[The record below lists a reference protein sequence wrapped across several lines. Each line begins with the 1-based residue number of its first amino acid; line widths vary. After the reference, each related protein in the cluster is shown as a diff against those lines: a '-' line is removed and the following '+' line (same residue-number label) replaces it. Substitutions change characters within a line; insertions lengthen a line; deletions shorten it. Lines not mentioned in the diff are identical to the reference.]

1 MRVMA
6 VTLVDYEDWIR
17 RLLFIFIFFYIIYEA
32 VFIFILDGPLDL
44 LEVCDNE
51 RVSLRKDC

>member
-1 MRVMA
+1 MA

>member
-1 MRVMA
+1 MA

-17 RLLFIFIFFYIIYEA
+17 RLLFIFIYIIYEA
-32 VFIFILDGPLDL
+32 VFIFILYGPLDL